1 MVNYSKIWLIIKREY
16 KTRVQ
21 TKSFLLSTFLTPLLI
36 LGFMGFIIL
45 MTISDNEAPKQ
56 VIVIDETGRMLE
68 PLTQLNATRYQPIS
82 ANQTIDQIREL
93 VMEDEIDGYVLFERT
108 FFK

>member
-36 LGFMGFIIL
+36 LGFMGFIL

-56 VIVIDETGRMLE
+56 VIVTDETGRMLE
-68 PLTQLNATRYQPIS
+68 PLTQLNATRYQSITPIK
-82 ANQTIDQIREL
+82 QLTK
-93 VMEDEIDGYVLFERT
+93 YVN
-108 FFK
+108 

>member
-1 MVNYSKIWLIIKREY
+1 MVNYSKIWLIIQREY

-36 LGFMGFIIL
+36 LGFMGFIVF
-45 MTISDNEAPKQ
+45 MTVSDNEAPKQ
-56 VIVIDETGRMLE
+56 VIVIDETGRMLD
-68 PLTQLNATRYQPIS
+68 PLIQLNATRYQSIT

-93 VMEDEIDGYVLFERT
+93 VMEDELDGYLLFERT
-108 FFK
+108 F